1 MRVKMRLL
9 GDVMSQGKGFPG
21 DLMSGVAEADEGTN
35 AGREYS
41 GRVCVREKGISQQ
54 FVEAPF

>member
-1 MRVKMRLL
+1 
-9 GDVMSQGKGFPG
+9 MSQGKGFPG